1 MGHEAERRVQI
12 QSKETRAS
20 FCFVLFLTSPGSL
33 YKTNSA
39 LKTNSDPSTAY
50 DNTICL
56 MALAAQNS
64 SGPQLWM

>member
-12 QSKETRAS
+12 QTKETRAS
-20 FCFVLFLTSPGSL
+20 FHFVLFLTPPGSL

-39 LKTNSDPSTAY
+39 LNPNSDLSTAC
-50 DNTICL
+50 DGTIRL

-64 SGPQLWM
+64 S